1 MARYSFTLEVKV
13 YDHLRKRN
21 VDKKKFRFETLEDAQ
36 SILRLVQCHAIP
48 AFIMDY
54 PNDPLRPME

>member
-1 MARYSFTLEVKV
+1 MQRYSFTLEVKV

-36 SILRLVQCHAIP
+36 SILRLVQCHTIP
-48 AFIMDY
+48 AFVMDY
-54 PNDPLRPME
+54 SNDPLSSME